1 MPFLHLESYRDA
13 IALDQEFVPAAEPAE
28 PQHVD
33 ALARTVLRRLLD
45 EPFVT
50 PLDLGPIGSLDNAEV
65 LRGVRAV
72 LNLRPAAPLPRGMSA
87 PLDALLGGERL
98 SREIVDARAITE
110 VRPGTSLSLWQGDL
124 THLAVDAIVNAA
136 NSAMLGCFH
145 PLHGCIDNAIHTAA
159 GPQLRLDCSA
169 IMAAQGGP
177 EPTGSA
183 KVTRGYHLPARYVLH
198 TVGPVVRDAPTSS
211 HRTALAS
218 SYTACLDLAA
228 SIDRIRTVAFCAIS
242 TGVFGYPK
250 REAAEVALGAIA
262 TWIDRNPQRLD
273 RVICCTYTD
282 EDTAIYRDVLQGEAL

>member
-1 MPFLHLESYRDA
+1 MPFLHLERYRDA
-13 IALDQEFVPAAEPAE
+13 IALDQKFVPAAEPAE
-28 PQHVD
+28 PQQFD

-45 EPFVT
+45 EPFVRS
-50 PLDLGPIGSLDNAEV
+50 LDLGPIDLLGNGEA

-72 LNLRPAAPLPRGMSA
+72 LNLRPAAPMPRAVLA

-98 SREIVDARAITE
+98 RREIVDARSITA
-110 VRPGTSLSLWQGDL
+110 VSPGTPLSLWQGDL
-124 THLAVDAIVNAA
+124 THLAADAIVNAA
-136 NSAMLGCFH
+136 NSAMLGCFR
-145 PLHGCIDNAIHTAA
+145 PLHGCVDNAIHTAA

-169 IMAAQGGP
+169 IMAAQREP

-183 KVTRGYHLPARYVLH
+183 KMTRGYHLPARYVLH
-198 TVGPVVRDAPTSS
+198 TVGPVVRDAPASS
-211 HRTALAS
+211 HRTALTS

-250 REAAEVALGAIA
+250 REAAEVALDAIS

-282 EDTAIYRDVLQGEAL
+282 EDTTIYRDVLQGEAR